1 MYTSPWRLKDGRKIG
16 LDSYFSDRWGYVS
29 STLHLLRTL
38 RLLRKVKKGHE
49 KASIGSVWGSC

>member
-29 STLHLLRTL
+29 STLHLLR
-38 RLLRKVKKGHE
+38 KVKKGHE
-49 KASIGSVWGSC
+49 KASTGSVRGSC